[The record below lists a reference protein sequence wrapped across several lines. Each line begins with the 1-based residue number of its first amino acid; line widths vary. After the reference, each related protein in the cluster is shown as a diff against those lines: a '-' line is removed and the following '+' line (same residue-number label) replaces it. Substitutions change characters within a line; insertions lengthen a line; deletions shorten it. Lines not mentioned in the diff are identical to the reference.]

1 MIKYKKGTLLFLLAL
16 FLLPFEAI
24 KGILPS
30 VYRPIS
36 LYPLSIVFIF
46 AVFKEV
52 LEPKYNKMIFRYFVF
67 ASYCVVS
74 SYIVTWIKFGDFHNT
89 TEFAVTLVM
98 GMIVFVASNYAFKLI
113 KGKDSN
119 DQYIYYVFKLL
130 GNMYFFAIIIGIIEM
145 LSILN
150 IIPIS
155 IKANIN
161 KILGAGQL
169 TRVCMGSSEASWLSM
184 HLLMMMPIYIYLY
197 RRTKL
202 VRYMVAF
209 ILLCGIFTFNVSG
222 QGITTL
228 IITFFIYFFI
238 NIFKKNNLKGAIKNL
253 ALIVFGLVGAFV
265 IFKFIVSILP
275 NTYYTVR
282 IKNFTTIN
290 GLISSD
296 QSSFIRIIYPYL
308 DFRIFL
314 NNPIFGIGGGNFP
327 KLLGNY
333 LAKFYPWAIS
343 AYGEVAVHVSSEN
356 ASTGSFYV
364 RLLGEFGIVGF
375 MLFWYFAS
383 VVIKKF
389 GKVRNCNQRNLVMF
403 ILITTFA
410 LLIQFDSFT
419 YVPFWVMLAF
429 FNNFEEDKII
439 KEKNIK

>member
-36 LYPLSIVFIF
+36 LYPLFIVFIF

-52 LEPKYNKMIFRYFVF
+52 LAPKYNKAIFRCFVF
-67 ASYCVVS
+67 GIYCVIS
-74 SYIVTWIKFGDFHNT
+74 SYMLTWIKFNDFNNVT
-89 TEFAVTLVM
+89 KFAATLVM
-98 GMIVFVASNYAFKLI
+98 GMVAFIASNYAFRII
-113 KGKDSN
+113 KGRDSN
-119 DQYIYYVFKLL
+119 DEYIYYVFKLL
-130 GNMYFFAIIIGIIEM
+130 GNMYFVAIIIGVIEF
-145 LSILN
+145 LSIIN
-150 IIPIS
+150 VISPS
-155 IKANIN
+155 IKADIN

-169 TRVCMGSSEASWLSM
+169 TRICMGSSEASWLSM

-197 RRTKL
+197 KRTKL
-202 VRYMVAF
+202 GRYILAF
-209 ILLCGIFTFNVSG
+209 IILCGIFTFNVSG

-228 IITFFIYFFI
+228 VIALVIYIVIT
-238 NIFKKNNLKGAIKNL
+238 IFKNNDLNRAVKNL
-253 ALIVFGLVGAFV
+253 ALIIFLIAAIIIV
-265 IFKFIVSILP
+265 FKFVLSILP
-275 NTYYTVR
+275 TTYYTAR

-314 NNPIFGIGGGNFP
+314 DNPIFGIGGGNFP
-327 KLLGNY
+327 MLLGRY
-333 LAKFYPWAIS
+333 LSKFYPWAITT
-343 AYGEVAVHVSSEN
+343 YGEVAAHVYSQD

-364 RLLGEFGIVGF
+364 RLLGEFGIIGF
-375 MLFWYFAS
+375 LLFWYFAS
-383 VVIKKF
+383 VIIKKF
-389 GKVRNCNQRNLVMF
+389 KKVKDCSHRNLMVF
-403 ILITTFA
+403 ILIMTFS

-429 FNNFEEDKII
+429 FNNLSV
-439 KEKNIK
+439 KNDVKK